1 MSTITEKPQQQEL
14 QQGSL
19 ILITGGA
26 RSGKSTLAEKIAQ
39 DKTSKDGKVIYLATA
54 TVYDKEMEKRVD
66 LHRQRRPDYWITV
79 EEPIDMEKVIAQ
91 WDQPDHIILID
102 CLTLWLTNL
111 ILPHYPEHWSNEHE
125 EAILERA
132 KQVALQAKKS
142 LATIIVVGNEVGM
155 GIVPVDPLSRIFR
168 DLSGLIQQAFA
179 KEADQVFLTVSGYP
193 LQVK

>member
-1 MSTITEKPQQQEL
+1 MTEKPQQQEL